1 MSYKF
6 DSLIATLNKIDSGE
20 TVTVQSLI
28 DALEIS
34 ERTAYRYIQTLQV
47 AGFPIHYDREKNSY
61 VFTEGYSLRK
71 PDLSVEETLAFA
83 LAKKMLRGFGEGI
96 EKSFNKIEEKLS
108 IKKTD
113 PPEHIVLKGNL
124 PSTKVGNYL
133 QTVHNAIV
141 NFQKIELQYKTLY
154 ADKESTR
161 MVDPYYLFNQ
171 DGLWHLR
178 GYCHLR
184 EDFRTFALDRIISLR
199 LLDQHYL
206 PKRVIPE
213 EDLSGAFGSVV
224 DGKAVK
230 VTLIFDRD
238 IKQYVMRRQWHESQK
253 TTELKDGRLK
263 MIFNVKG
270 FEGIKEWIYRWLPH
284 VEVVSP
290 KKFREEIKRELEEAI
305 ERHD

>member
-6 DSLIATLNKIDSGE
+6 DSLISILNKISSGK
-20 TVTVQSLI
+20 TVTVRSLK
-28 DALEIS
+28 DSLEVS

-47 AGFPIHYDREKNSY
+47 AGFPIHYDRKKNCY
-61 VFTEGYSLRK
+61 VFAEGYSLRK
-71 PDLSVEETLAFA
+71 PDLSVDETLAFA

-113 PPEHIVLKGNL
+113 PPKHIVLKGEV
-124 PSTKVGNYL
+124 PSPEVGNYI
-133 QTVHNAIV
+133 QAIHNAIV

-161 MVDPYYLFNQ
+161 IVDPYYLFHQ

-199 LLDQHYL
+199 ILNQYYL
-206 PKRVIPE
+206 PKRITPE

-224 DGKAVK
+224 DGEAVK
-230 VTLIFDRD
+230 VTLIFDKE
-238 IKQYVMRRQWHESQK
+238 IKQYVMRRQWHASQK
-253 TTELKDGRLK
+253 TLELKGGRLK

-284 VEVVSP
+284 VEVVAH
-290 KKFREEIKRELEEAI
+290 KKLKEAIKQDLKQAIKRYG
-305 ERHD
+305 

>member
-1 MSYKF
+1 
-6 DSLIATLNKIDSGE
+6 
-20 TVTVQSLI
+20 
-28 DALEIS
+28 
-34 ERTAYRYIQTLQV
+34 
-47 AGFPIHYDREKNSY
+47 
-61 VFTEGYSLRK
+61 
-71 PDLSVEETLAFA
+71 
-83 LAKKMLRGFGEGI
+83 
-96 EKSFNKIEEKLS
+96 
-108 IKKTD
+108 
-113 PPEHIVLKGNL
+113 
-124 PSTKVGNYL
+124 
-133 QTVHNAIV
+133 
-141 NFQKIELQYKTLY
+141 
-154 ADKESTR
+154 
-161 MVDPYYLFNQ
+161 
-171 DGLWHLR
+171 LWHLR